1 MSIPEPP
8 YDPDDTQ
15 PSYTTSHATMRRGRA
30 VQERGGLPQWTL
42 LVLMVISAASLVGTL
57 ALALSA
63 RQGGGLPQEA
73 ISVMLVLPGETR
85 QIETLPVT
93 VGVLLQ
99 QEGITLEAEDAISH
113 PEETLLTEGMVITVN
128 RARNVLLI
136 VDGQQRTL
144 RTPLNSPAEI
154 LASQNVEIRESD
166 LVWVDGTPAQ
176 PQALAD
182 WPVPASE
189 IEVRHS
195 FTVTV
200 RDGETE
206 TVIETTANTVG
217 DALYEAGIEIFI
229 TDLVVPDA
237 NAQLSGDTLV
247 TIDRA
252 QPITIVVDGVTLTT
266 RAQGGTVLDALTE
279 AGVAL
284 VGLDYTIPTED
295 APLEAGMTI
304 RVLRVTEDISTFE
317 EPIPYETAYQP
328 DDSLPL
334 DQQQVVQAGQN
345 GTMVYEERVRYE
357 NGEEVGREP
366 AGSYVGQ
373 EPVTQI
379 IAYGTQI
386 TLRTVNTPEGSR
398 EYWRVLRMY
407 ATSYHP
413 EALGGDDVTSIGER
427 LRKGIVAANPNII
440 PYRTNLYVPGYGLG
454 IMADTGGPRSTP
466 YWVDLGYSDEDYVG
480 WHEYVDVYLLTPVPQ
495 NIDYLLPSWSGIRGI
510 PDS

>member
-8 YDPDDTQ
+8 IAPDDTQ
-15 PSYTTSHATMRRGRA
+15 PSRTTSRETMRRLRSVNG
-30 VQERGGLPQWTL
+30 QSGLPQWAL
-42 LVLMVISAASLVGTL
+42 LLLMIISAASLIGLL

-63 RQGGGLPQEA
+63 RQGGGLSQA
-73 ISVMLVLPGETR
+73 IQVTLELPGETR

-99 QEGITLEAEDAISH
+99 QEGIRLDEDDAISH
-113 PEETLLTEGMVITVN
+113 PVETLLSDGMVITVN
-128 RARNVLLI
+128 RARTVVLI

-144 RTPLNSPAEI
+144 RTPLESPAAI
-154 LASQNVEIRESD
+154 LQSQGVSVSESD

-176 PQALAD
+176 LAELD
-182 WPVPASE
+182 AWPIPASE
-189 IEVRHS
+189 IEVQHS
-195 FTVTV
+195 VTVTV
-200 RDGETE
+200 RDGDEE
-206 TVIETTANTVG
+206 TVFETTAPTVG
-217 DALYEAGIEIFI
+217 DALYEAGIALFL
-229 TDLVVPDA
+229 TDQVLPDVNTA
-237 NAQLSGDTLV
+237 LTSDTLV

-252 QPITIVVDGVTLTT
+252 SPITIAVDGVTLET

-284 VGLDYTIPTED
+284 VGLDYTIPVED
-295 APLEAGMTI
+295 APLESGMTI
-304 RVLRVTEDISTFE
+304 RVVRVTEDIATFE
-317 EPIPYETAYQP
+317 EPIPYETTYQP
-328 DDSLPL
+328 DDTLPL
-334 DQQQVVQAGQN
+334 DQQQVVQAGQV
-345 GTMVYEERVRYE
+345 GTMRYEERVRYE

-366 AGSYVGQ
+366 AGSSVLQ
-373 EPVTQI
+373 EPVPQI

-386 TLRTVNTPEGSR
+386 NLRTVNTLEGPR

-413 EALGGDDVTSIGER
+413 AALGGDNVTSIGER
-427 LRKGIVAANPNII
+427 LRKGIIAAEPDII
-440 PYRTNLYVPGYGLG
+440 PYRTNLYVPGYGTG

-510 PDS
+510 PDN

>member
-8 YDPDDTQ
+8 FDPDDTQ
-15 PSYTTSHATMRRGRA
+15 PSRTASRATMRRMRE
-30 VQERGGLPQWTL
+30 VRQRGGLPQWAL
-42 LVLMVISAASLVGTL
+42 LALMLFSAGSLIGTL
-57 ALALSA
+57 VLALSA
-63 RQGGGLPQEA
+63 RQSGSVPQNA
-73 ISVMLVLPGETR
+73 ITVILELPGETR
-85 QIETLPVT
+85 QVETLPVT

-99 QEGITLEAEDAISH
+99 QEGITLAQEDAISH
-113 PEETLLTEGMVITVN
+113 PVAALLTDGMVITVN
-128 RARNVLLI
+128 RARNVLLL
-136 VDGQQRTL
+136 VDGQQRSL
-144 RTPLNSPAEI
+144 RTSLNSPADI

-166 LVWVDGTPAQ
+166 LIWVDGTPAQ
-176 PQALAD
+176 PEDLAQ

-200 RDGETE
+200 REGETE
-206 TVIETTANTVG
+206 TIIETTASTIG
-217 DALYEAGIEIFI
+217 EALYEAGIEIFI
-229 TDLVVPDA
+229 TDVVMPDV
-237 NAQLSGDTLV
+237 NAPLTADTLV

-252 QPITIVVDGVTLTT
+252 QPINIVVDGVTLST

-284 VGLDYTIPTED
+284 VGLDYTIPAEE
-295 APLEAGMTI
+295 AELEAGTTI
-304 RVLRVTEDISTFE
+304 RVVRVTEGISTFE

-357 NGEEVGREP
+357 NGEEIGREP
-366 AGSYVGQ
+366 ASSYIEQ
-373 EPVTQI
+373 EPLTQI

-386 TLRTVNTPEGSR
+386 VLRTVDTPEGTR

-427 LRKGIVAANPNII
+427 LRKGIIAANPNII

-454 IMADTGGPRSTP
+454 IMADTGGARSTP

-480 WHEYVDVYLLTPVPQ
+480 WHHYVDVYLLTPVPQ
-495 NIDYLLPSWSGIRGI
+495 NIDYLLPNWSGVRGI
-510 PDS
+510 PDQ